1 MVTKEQITKAIEG
14 LVDPSNGKTLKENQ
28 GVRKV
33 FIDDE
38 NNKVHIIIGLE
49 NKEFDTTNFQR
60 ELLKILK
67 INLKIAGVKIE
78 YTTLGYRSKSE
89 SAIIGL
95 GAKVNFVAIASGKGG
110 VGKSTVSANVAVAL
124 ARLGKKVGL
133 IDADIYGSSI
143 LKIMEMDVL
152 SEMRNGLI
160 APAVKHGVEIIA
172 TDMIQPDNKP
182 LMWRGPMLNKLL
194 NHYFNDVDFSEDL
207 EYVIVDLPPG
217 TGDVAIDIQTLIPQ
231 CKQIVVTTPHPSAS
245 AVAVRA
251 GKMAKEL
258 EHEIIGVVENMSYLD
273 HKDERIYVF
282 GKGGGKKVAD
292 ELETNLIASLPL
304 AQPENDENHSI
315 FIDGENQ
322 ADIFNNIAD
331 TIIENFERE

>member
-14 LVDPSNGKTLKENQ
+14 LIDPSNGKTLKEND
-28 GVRKV
+28 GVRK
-33 FIDDE
+33 ILLDEE

-49 NKEFDTTNFQR
+49 KKEFDTSAFQR
-60 ELLKILK
+60 DLLKILK
-67 INLKIAGVKIE
+67 IDLGIGGVKIE
-78 YTTLGYRSKSE
+78 YTALGYRSKSE

-95 GAKVNFVAIASGKGG
+95 GANVNFVAIASGKGG

-124 ARLGKKVGL
+124 SRLGKKVGL

-143 LKIMEMDVL
+143 LKIMELDVK
-152 SEMRNGLI
+152 SAMRNNLI
-160 APAVKHGVEIIA
+160 IPAEKHGVEIIA

-182 LMWRGPMLNKLL
+182 LMWRGPMLNRLL

-251 GKMAKEL
+251 GMMAKDL
-258 EHEIIGVVENMSYLD
+258 EHQLIGVVENMAYLD
-273 HKDERIYVF
+273 HKGERIHVF
-282 GKGGGKKVAD
+282 GEGGGKLVAR
-292 ELETNLIASLPL
+292 ELDTPLIATLPL
-304 AQPENDENHSI
+304 AQPKNGEHHSI
-315 FIDGENQ
+315 FNDGEAQ
-322 ADIFNNIAD
+322 TDIYNNIAQ
-331 TIIENFERE
+331 TIIDSFE